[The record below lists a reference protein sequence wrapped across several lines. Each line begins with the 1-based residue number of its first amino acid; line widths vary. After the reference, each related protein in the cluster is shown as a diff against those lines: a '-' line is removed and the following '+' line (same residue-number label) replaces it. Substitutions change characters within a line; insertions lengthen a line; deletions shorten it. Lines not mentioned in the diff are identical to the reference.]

1 MMDMEYAA
9 YLATKHQCRC
19 IGPQMDEK
27 GNIAC
32 FLFNDTS
39 GSFKTTFG
47 ARTESEFIDRLASL
61 RRAAAWGGLSLHSQ
75 Y

>member
-9 YLATKHQCRC
+9 YLAVKHQCRC

-61 RRAAAWGGLSLHSQ
+61 RTVAA
-75 Y
+75 

>member
-19 IGPQMDEK
+19 IGPQMDGK
-27 GNIAC
+27 GDVC
-32 FLFNDTS
+32 CYLFNDPT

-47 ARTESEFIDRLASL
+47 ARTESEFIDRLVNL
-61 RRAAAWGGLSLHSQ
+61 RRVAA
-75 Y
+75 